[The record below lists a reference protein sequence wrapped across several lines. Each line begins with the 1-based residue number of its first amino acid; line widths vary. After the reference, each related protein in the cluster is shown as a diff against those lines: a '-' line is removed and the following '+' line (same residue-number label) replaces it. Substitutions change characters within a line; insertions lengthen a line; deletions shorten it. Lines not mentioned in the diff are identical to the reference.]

1 MKSPRRARRL
11 ALQALCCLDVQ
22 GERVMD
28 LAALFI
34 TDSRDGEAAINSAMD
49 LLEKAW
55 AWREQSDQWTSRHAR
70 HWELGRL
77 ALVDR
82 NILRLAVYEML
93 SGRTAPKIAIT
104 EALRLAQEFSTA
116 ESPRF
121 VNGILDAVYKEM
133 QTSAKAQ
140 AQADDDAKADAQAQ
154 GEAQAKA
161 QAQAQ
166 ADADVEADDDADA
179 DADDDAQAEVDAEAD
194 DDDDAEAEA
203 LAEADAMA
211 DAEADAQSG

>member
-22 GERVMD
+22 GEHAME
-28 LAALFI
+28 LAAMFI
-34 TDSRDGEAAINSAMD
+34 TDSREPPETIAAAGE
-49 LLEKAW
+49 LLRQAYATREK
-55 AWREQSDQWTSRHAR
+55 SDQWLSRHAR

-82 NILRLAVYEML
+82 NILRLAVHEML
-93 SGRTAPKIAIT
+93 SGRIPPKIAIT

-133 QTSAKAQ
+133 R
-140 AQADDDAKADAQAQ
+140 
-154 GEAQAKA
+154 
-161 QAQAQ
+161 
-166 ADADVEADDDADA
+166 ADV
-179 DADDDAQAEVDAEAD
+179 
-194 DDDDAEAEA
+194 
-203 LAEADAMA
+203 
-211 DAEADAQSG
+211 SG

>member
-1 MKSPRRARRL
+1 
-11 ALQALCCLDVQ
+11 
-22 GERVMD
+22 MD
-28 LAALFI
+28 LAGLFI
-34 TDSRDGEAAINSAMD
+34 SDSRDGGSAINSAMD

-55 AWREQSDQWTSRHAR
+55 AWREQSDQWLSRHAR

-93 SGRTAPKIAIT
+93 SGRTQPKVAIT

-133 QTSAKAQ
+133 RAAAKG
-140 AQADDDAKADAQAQ
+140 DAQAR
-154 GEAQAKA
+154 
-161 QAQAQ
+161 
-166 ADADVEADDDADA
+166 ADVDADA
-179 DADDDAQAEVDAEAD
+179 DAEVQARAQADAD
-194 DDDDAEAEA
+194 DDDDA
-203 LAEADAMA
+203 LAMA
-211 DAEADAQSG
+211 DAQADARADDHDDDHDDADDDDHDDDHDAWADEL